1 MIRFI
6 PIISLALL
14 LPLCTA
20 NAQELS
26 GSFTANSSGETFTVE
41 SNGDGTAEIY
51 GSDGRYVGEAGDDG
65 DGTWD
70 IQSPGGRNL
79 GQIQDDSDG
88 SFDVYGSQGGYWG
101 SGDSD

>member
-1 MIRFI
+1 MIRFYLI
-6 PIISLALL
+6 ASVVLL
-14 LPLCTA
+14 LAFRAA

-26 GSFTANSSGETFTVE
+26 GSFTANSSGEDFTVE
-41 SNGDGTAEIY
+41 SNGDGTADIY
-51 GSDGRYVGEAGDDG
+51 GSDGRHVGQAEDNG

-70 IQSPGGRNL
+70 IQSPSGRNL
-79 GQIQDDSDG
+79 GQIQDDGDG